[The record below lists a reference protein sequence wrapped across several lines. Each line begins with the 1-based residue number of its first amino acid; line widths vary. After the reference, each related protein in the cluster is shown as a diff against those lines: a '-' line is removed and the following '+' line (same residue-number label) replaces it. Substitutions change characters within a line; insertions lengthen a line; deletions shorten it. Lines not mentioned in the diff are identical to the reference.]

1 MSTSVHVERQIA
13 VLLLQLV
20 HEIRGVL
27 DVHLAEGKCLLEEV
41 GEQFSSHVNATHR
54 VQNHLTVYDRHH
66 VREGKAA
73 FNDKSC
79 TCLF

>member
-27 DVHLAEGKCLLEEV
+27 DVHLSERESLFEEV
-41 GEQFSSHVNATHR
+41 GEQLSAHVDASHR
-54 VQNHLTVYDRHH
+54 VQNHVSVHNRHH
-66 VREGKAA
+66 VCEGETAL
-73 FNDKSC
+73 NDESC
-79 TCLF
+79 ARVF